1 MWALMHGCL
10 LIHGLSGTPA
20 CVSPLREPL
29 TKAGF
34 HVAAPCLKGHGGTL
48 SDLAES
54 TWQDWYATVRISYS
68 ELKRYCEKVYYAG
81 ISLGALLGL
90 KLALDEG
97 WGVNSLAVLSTPLVL
112 SNLERFAVPAVR
124 YSPLRLIIKSVKKDW
139 EKSVFDPEG
148 RRIYQ
153 ETSLPR
159 VPVPC
164 VYQICELQ
172 DIILRGLRRVENPL
186 LAIHAKN
193 DKVAPP
199 KNVPLLRKRV
209 SSNVFESLI
218 LEKSEHVITLDV
230 EKDIIAS
237 KIVEFF
243 LRFK

>member
-1 MWALMHGCL
+1 MQGCL
-10 LIHGLSGTPA
+10 LVHGLSGTPA
-20 CVSPLREPL
+20 CVAPLREHL

-48 SDLAES
+48 NDLAKS

-68 ELKRYCEKVYYAG
+68 ELKRSCEKVYYAG

-97 WGVNSLAVLSTPLVL
+97 WGVNALAVLSTPIVL
-112 SNLERFAVPAVR
+112 SNLERLAIPAVR
-124 YSPLRLIIKSVKKDW
+124 YSPLRFIIKSVKKDW
-139 EKSVFDPEG
+139 EKSVSDPEG
-148 RRIYQ
+148 RRVYK

-172 DIILRGLRRVENPL
+172 GVILRELQKMENPL
-186 LAIHAKN
+186 LAVHAKK

-199 KNVPLLRKRV
+199 KNVSLLKNKV
-209 SSNVFESLI
+209 SSDIFESLI
-218 LEKSEHVITLDV
+218 LERSEHVVTLDV
-230 EKDIIAS
+230 EKDIIAQ

-243 LRFK
+243 LRFN